1 MVSYE
6 LIEIMNCEDRLL
18 ILRLFFIEVLRFY
31 QVFVLNLRL
40 VSVTYRGV
48 QNQ

>member
-6 LIEIMNCEDRLL
+6 LIEIMNCEDRSL

-31 QVFVLNLRL
+31 QVFVLNLEL
-40 VSVTYRGV
+40 ANVTYRGV